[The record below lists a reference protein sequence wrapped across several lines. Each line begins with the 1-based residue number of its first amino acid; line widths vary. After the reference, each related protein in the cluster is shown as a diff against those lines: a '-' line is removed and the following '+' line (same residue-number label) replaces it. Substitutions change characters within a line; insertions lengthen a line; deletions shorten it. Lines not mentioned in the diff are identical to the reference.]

1 MDFKNILK
9 KAGEAAKKV
18 DKEDVKELLDG
29 VDAEE
34 IKAIVTKFI
43 QSKKEDVKLEGD
55 TNLFENGF
63 VNSLFALDIV
73 TFLEKTFKIRLGKND
88 INKDNLSTVN
98 KIVALVEKL
107 KK

>member
-1 MDFKNILK
+1 MDFKKILK
-9 KAGEAAKKV
+9 KAGEVAKSV

-43 QSKKEDVKLEGD
+43 QAKKEGTALEGD

-73 TFLEKTFKIRLGKND
+73 TFLEKTFKIKLGKND
-88 INKDNLSTVN
+88 ITKENLSTVN
-98 KIVALVEKL
+98 KIAALVEKL

>member
-1 MDFKNILK
+1 MDFKKILK
-9 KAGEAAKKV
+9 KAGEVAKNV
-18 DKEDVKELLDG
+18 DKDDVKELLDG
-29 VDAEE
+29 IDADE

-43 QSKKEDVKLEGD
+43 QSKKEGAKLEGD

-73 TFLEKTFKIRLGKND
+73 TFLEKTFKIKLGKND
-88 INKDNLSTVN
+88 ITKDNLSTVN

>member
-1 MDFKNILK
+1 MELK
-9 KAGEAAKKV
+9 KLFKKA
-18 DKEDVKELLDG
+18 EEVKEVLDTAN
-29 VDAEE
+29 AED

-43 QSKKEDVKLEGD
+43 QSKKEGAALDGD

-88 INKDNLSTVN
+88 ITKDNLSTVN